1 VKLPAGAGVDS
12 YSILPALLSQ
22 PPTGPVRT
30 DNIHEQYG
38 NKLAL
43 AYRQGDWKLLL
54 PKGVFKV
61 MNKTITPEAMD
72 GIKGFELYDLKSDP
86 AESKNLAEANPE
98 KAKALF
104 ELLKSNIE
112 RGGSH

>member
-1 VKLPAGAGVDS
+1 M
-12 YSILPALLSQ
+12 
-22 PPTGPVRT
+22 RT
-30 DNIHEQYG
+30 DIIHEQYG

-104 ELLKSNIE
+104 ALLKSNIE

>member
-1 VKLPAGAGVDS
+1 
-12 YSILPALLSQ
+12 
-22 PPTGPVRT
+22 
-30 DNIHEQYG
+30 
-38 NKLAL
+38 
-43 AYRQGDWKLLL
+43 
-54 PKGVFKV
+54 
-61 MNKTITPEAMD
+61 MD